1 MSKKIVLTESQKIEL
16 EPLSAVLS
24 IKQIADYFGFSHDTF
39 SRMCE
44 RDEEILRIYKKGK
57 SKAIGVVA
65 KGLLTKAR
73 EGDTASAIFYL
84 KTQAG
89 WKEKTEIDHSI
100 NGGTSKH
107 ELIINVN
114 GT

>member
-1 MSKKIVLTESQKIEL
+1 MTIRGDQDHVPTEESRANVIKFSGAGLIQDQI
-16 EPLSAVLS
+16 AVL
-24 IKQIADYFGFSHDTF
+24 IGINDKTLRKYY
-39 SRMCE
+39 R
-44 RDEEILRIYKKGK
+44 REIDLGKAKANYKIGGTLFN
-57 SKAIGVVA
+57 KAVD
-65 KGLLTKAR
+65 
-73 EGDTASAIFYL
+73 GDTTAMIFYL

-100 NGGTSKH
+100 SGGTSKH